1 MRCDYPATLQH
12 AGEGIGGFRMSIV
25 MSRHAVE
32 GVYPKV
38 RARLRLRPY
47 SLSLL
52 GLAWI
57 LSLAGCS
64 GGMPPLSA
72 VSEAPYRL
80 DSGDRVRI
88 MVFGQAEITDSYTL
102 DDGGLI
108 SLPLIGQV
116 PARGLTTPELEAR
129 LKDVFNRGVLADASV
144 SVEVELY
151 RPFYI
156 LGEVAKP
163 GQYPYANRM
172 TVLTAVAIAGGF
184 TSRAKTDN
192 VAITRRVEGQAV
204 EGVAPR
210 TAQVS
215 PGDVIVVHERFF

>member
-1 MRCDYPATLQH
+1 
-12 AGEGIGGFRMSIV
+12 MSIV
-25 MSRHAVE
+25 RLRHAVIR
-32 GVYPKV
+32 GVHSKA
-38 RARLRLRPY
+38 RMRLRWRPH
-47 SLSLL
+47 LL
-52 GLAWI
+52 PLYLLAC
-57 LSLAGCS
+57 LLTLAGCGG

-72 VSEAPYRL
+72 TSEAPYRL

-88 MVFGQAEITDSYTL
+88 MVFGQTEISDSYTL
-102 DDGGLI
+102 NDGGLI

-116 PARGLTTPELEAR
+116 SARGLTTSELEAR
-129 LKDVFNRGVLADASV
+129 LKDVFNRGVLTDASV

-184 TSRAKTDN
+184 TPRAKTDN

-204 EGVAPR
+204 EGLAPR
-210 TAQVS
+210 TAEVA